1 MSDAAELRDV
11 LDRLRNRFFGK
22 FRGAV
27 TQVDATTWSIKAQ
40 VPAVLGTQESG
51 WCQPCVPYAG
61 PGAGFLMLPDIGAGV
76 WVEFEGGDVSRPIWV
91 GCFWRQG
98 ELPATADA
106 TVKSVVTSAG
116 TLAFDTGALSLTLAG
131 QQDQTVVLDDQGI
144 TLGAGAGTVVVGQGG
159 VDVNSGALTVS

>member
-1 MSDAAELRDV
+1 MSDSTELRDI

-22 FRGAV
+22 YRGAV

-61 PGAGFLMLPDIGAGV
+61 PSVGFLMLPEVGSGV

-98 ELPATADA
+98 ELPSGADA
-106 TVKSVVTSAG
+106 TVKSVITSAG
-116 TLAFDTGALSLTLAG
+116 TLAFDTDALSITLAG
-131 QQDQTVVLDDQGI
+131 LQEQTAVLDDQGI
-144 TLGAGAGTVVVGQGG
+144 TLGAGSGKVIVGTSG
-159 VDVNSGALTVS
+159 VDMNSGALTVS